1 MCLAEAA
8 WAPVFIR
15 EFCTYHVPYIY
26 LNRYQRLRYA
36 EDPAADS
43 DKRYTVFFSDGVIS
57 RAFEWM
63 EKTLPRLANSL
74 KVGGRVYFMKGPGV
88 ADELKVFHPEDFG
101 YKLIAKHF
109 YTIPNST
116 QDRALVILERVE

>member
-1 MCLAEAA
+1 MLSARCWWSLAVCHA
-8 WAPVFIR
+8 
-15 EFCTYHVPYIY
+15 HQ
-26 LNRYQRLRYA
+26 QRPRLLELLTKALPHLY
-36 EDPAADS
+36 
-43 DKRYTVFFSDGVIS
+43 FS
-57 RAFEWM
+57 
-63 EKTLPRLANSL
+63 LPRLANSL

>member
-1 MCLAEAA
+1 
-8 WAPVFIR
+8 
-15 EFCTYHVPYIY
+15 
-26 LNRYQRLRYA
+26 
-36 EDPAADS
+36 
-43 DKRYTVFFSDGVIS
+43 
-57 RAFEWM
+57 
-63 EKTLPRLANSL
+63 
-74 KVGGRVYFMKGPGV
+74 VYFMKGPGV

>member
-1 MCLAEAA
+1 MNPHVRLTLCEPRPNRINFLNMVIEKMGLRGIDVFGHKVTSRSMTI
-8 WAPVFIR
+8 PV
-15 EFCTYHVPYIY
+15 
-26 LNRYQRLRYA
+26 
-36 EDPAADS
+36 
-43 DKRYTVFFSDGVIS
+43 DGVIS

-101 YKLIAKHF
+101 YKMVAKHF